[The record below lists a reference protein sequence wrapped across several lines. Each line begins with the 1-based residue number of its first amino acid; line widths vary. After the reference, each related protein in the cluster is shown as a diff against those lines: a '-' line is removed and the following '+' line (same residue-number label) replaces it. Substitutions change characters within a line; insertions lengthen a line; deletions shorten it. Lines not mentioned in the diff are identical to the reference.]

1 MRSLTKSASGFSLI
15 ETVIALAVIALA
27 FIGIIGL
34 LGLGLANNQTS
45 SQQTVATNIAAS
57 IVADLRSTPSYSTT
71 GKSPRYSLPLPTTV
85 AATPTMPLSGVS
97 RYYLYFD
104 NAQNALGAPTV
115 GAPSSIPSGAVYVA
129 YVSMTKLVQV
139 GPTATSSLIQNTDMA
154 RIVVTW
160 PAQGNTPATGNVDII
175 TQFRIN

>member
-1 MRSLTKSASGFSLI
+1 MGKQVRSLTKSASGFSLI

-57 IVADLRSTPSYSTT
+57 IVADLRSTPSYST
-71 GKSPRYSLPLPTTV
+71 KSPRYSLPLPNSVTG
-85 AATPTMPLSGVS
+85 TPTTPLSGVS

-115 GAPSSIPSGAVYVA
+115 GAPSTIPTGAVYVA

-139 GPTATSSLIQNTDMA
+139 GPTLTQNTDMA

-160 PAQGNTPATGNVDII
+160 PAQANTPATGNVDII